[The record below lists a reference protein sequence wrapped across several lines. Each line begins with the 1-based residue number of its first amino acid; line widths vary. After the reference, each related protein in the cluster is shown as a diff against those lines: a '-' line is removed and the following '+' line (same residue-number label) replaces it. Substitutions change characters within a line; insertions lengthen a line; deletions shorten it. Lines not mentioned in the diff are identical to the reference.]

1 MFIKQQQQIKR
12 LLKKQ
17 NKKNLKI
24 FSKKI
29 VRKKTKSWQKIRW
42 EQRLVT
48 AERKNFFAK
57 QKKIAKFPKSD
68 LYQKLLKK
76 IKANFHFT
84 NFYLLN
90 AFLTRSGKIKSRNIT
105 KLTVIQQKR
114 ISRLVQKARNFGL
127 IPFVSS
133 VSKVLQSKWQK
144 RQQKLKNERLKKK
157 LQNIN

>member
-17 NKKNLKI
+17 KKKNLKV

-29 VRKKTKSWQKIRW
+29 LKKKTKSWKKIRW
-42 EQRLVT
+42 QQRLITDEKKIV
-48 AERKNFFAK
+48 FAK
-57 QKKIAKFPKSD
+57 KKRAVKLSKSD

-76 IKANFHFT
+76 IRKNFHFT

-90 AFLTRSGKIKSRNIT
+90 AFLTRSAKIKSRNVT
-105 KLTVIQQKR
+105 KLSVVQQKQ
-114 ISRLVQKARNFGL
+114 ISGLIHKARNFGL

-133 VSKVLQSKWQK
+133 VSKVLQTKWQK
-144 RQQKLKNERLKKK
+144 RQQKLKREKLKKK
-157 LQNIN
+157 ILTIQ